1 MSHVDTLGLRGEV
14 RAGKGWDRMPSPSP
28 GPRLPGH
35 GKHARPHRC
44 QGLLPRTCGIQPQGR
59 AFPSLTG
66 AVPARAADPVPERCS
81 ICVQERAPGVAPAN
95 SKYNQGRRSPSIICS
110 LQGPHEECETLRG
123 LSETQLTCPLLG
135 KKTLR
140 PGSLR
145 ARKRMPSDA
154 RSPFPNPTSPTLTR
168 KQAHTSRSGRL
179 PAAGWHPQP
188 PGPTRPGAQHHLG

>member
-1 MSHVDTLGLRGEV
+1 MPHVDTPRLRGEV
-14 RAGKGWDRMPSPSP
+14 RAGKGWDRMPSPNP

-35 GKHARPHRC
+35 GEHARPHHC
-44 QGLLPRTCGIQPQGR
+44 KGLLLPRTCGIQPQGR

-66 AVPARAADPVPERCS
+66 AVPERAADPVPQRCS

-95 SKYNQGRRSPSIICS
+95 SKYNHSRRSLSIICS
-110 LQGPHEECETLRG
+110 LQGPHEECETPFG
-123 LSETQLTCPLLG
+123 LSATQLMCPLLG

-140 PGSLR
+140 LGSLT

-168 KQAHTSRSGRL
+168 KQARMSHSGRL
-179 PAAGWHPQP
+179 PAAG
-188 PGPTRPGAQHHLG
+188 